1 MAAPTAA
8 ELKAYIL
15 GRFKITID
23 DTHPSVAQTITA
35 AVGVLERVSGYSPFL
50 AGDTATSKRIK
61 FASKVGVLPNGALG
75 TITVSAN
82 GTTYALG
89 TAYDIGPVSGDPPT
103 QWIEWLGYTLPTVA
117 ITVNARW
124 GYADDYPA
132 DVFHALKRHAAS
144 QILDQI
150 SSGQAAVSGLSWSDG
165 DVSQTNAAGKLTQT
179 RAGDLAGA
187 GAVELDQALA
197 TFQSYRRVEVYF

>member
-1 MAAPTAA
+1 VAAPTAA

-15 GRFKITID
+15 GRFRITID

-35 AVGVLERVSGYSPFL
+35 AVDALERVSGYSPFV
-50 AGDTATSKRIK
+50 AGATPTAKRIK
-61 FASKVGVLPNGALG
+61 VTSRKAVFPNGALG
-75 TITVSAN
+75 TVTVATPVRTLTEESS
-82 GTTYALG
+82 YRLG
-89 TAYDIGPVSGDPPT
+89 PISGDPPAR
-103 QWIEWLGYTLPTVA
+103 WLEWLENGYPGVPLTV
-117 ITVNARW
+117 TARW

-144 QILDQI
+144 QIMDQI

-165 DVSQTNAAGKLTQT
+165 DVSQTNAVGKLTQT

-197 TFQSYRRVEVYF
+197 TFQSYRRVEVWG